1 MWRSVLAVCLFV
13 LTGVLTVSGTGVAA
27 TSSQVTGH
35 VAAQPTE
42 TLAPGGTLEPG
53 GTVPPGPD
61 IDAPKEQ
68 QPAPASSGETRRKLW
83 LGGIAVLLFALV
95 YWRNKKRWS
104 KWRAG
109 RKSG

>member
-1 MWRSVLAVCLFV
+1 MWRSVLAVFLLV
-13 LTGVLTVSGTGVAA
+13 LAGALAVPGTGTAA
-27 TSSQVTGH
+27 TTSSQLVVGQTDS
-35 VAAQPTE
+35 V
-42 TLAPGGTLEPG
+42 APGGTIEPG
-53 GTVPPGPD
+53 PA
-61 IDAPKEQ
+61 IDAPQE
-68 QPAPASSGETRRKLW
+68 PAPAATGETRKKMW

>member
-1 MWRSVLAVCLFV
+1 MWRSVLAMCLLV
-13 LTGVLTVSGTGVAA
+13 LAGVFTASGTGAAVATA
-27 TSSQVTGH
+27 PHLAVQ
-35 VAAQPTE
+35 QTE
-42 TLAPGGTLEPG
+42 TLQPGSTLQPG
-53 GTVPPGPD
+53 GTVPAGPD
-61 IDAPKEQ
+61 LDAPQEE
-68 QPAPASSGETRRKLW
+68 QPASGSETRRKLW